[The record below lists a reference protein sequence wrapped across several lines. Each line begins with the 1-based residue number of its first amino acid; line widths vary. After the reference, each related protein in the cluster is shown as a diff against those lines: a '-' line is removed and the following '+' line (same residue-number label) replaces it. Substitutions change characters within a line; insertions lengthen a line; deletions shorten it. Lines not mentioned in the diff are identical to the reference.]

1 MATIDEETKGDSAQS
16 AGAPVNRD
24 ARPDPGVIEGE
35 VAAREADESK
45 PPRDSAA
52 PEHAARP
59 EPAPAARP
67 PRTGARGFLGGA
79 LAGLI
84 VSALGL
90 GAGYTLLAPK
100 ADVSDNANRLS
111 AIEAQVRRDNSTL
124 AADTNGDRAAMA
136 NLEKRIGA
144 LEANAGA
151 SNATDLEQRVAA
163 LEASARASNIADLKK
178 RVAALEA
185 ANAGKSAAS
194 DATQH
199 LAAQEKDLRA
209 EIDAAR
215 GAIPDLSARVAKL
228 EADAQKASAASAGL
242 AALAA
247 RVDKIE
253 TALAAPK
260 TEAPTPYDKA
270 AAMAIIA
277 EAAGDRLR
285 AGEPLAPDLA
295 ALKHLGVDAA
305 TLAPLEAVANGAP
318 TNAALAASFNAVAP
332 HVLAATSHQDTGSV
346 ADRFL
351 AHLHDLVK
359 VRDLNETPGDDP
371 QALVSQVEALSRRG
385 DIQGALASFGK
396 LPAAGRQAAG
406 DWPTLARLRQ
416 AADAALQSIREKAI
430 AELAAGPKQ

>member
-1 MATIDEETKGDSAQS
+1 MATIDEETKGDPAES

-35 VAAREADESK
+35 VAARETNPSEA
-45 PPRDSAA
+45 PRDAAAAESAA
-52 PEHAARP
+52 PP
-59 EPAPAARP
+59 EPARTARP

-84 VSALGL
+84 VSAIAA

-100 ADVSDNANRLS
+100 ADVSDNAARLS
-111 AIEAQVRRDNSTL
+111 AVEAQVRHDSSTL
-124 AADTNGDRAAMA
+124 AADANGDRAAMA
-136 NLEKRIGA
+136 NLDKRIGL

-151 SNATDLEQRVAA
+151 SNTTDLEQRVAA
-163 LEASARASNIADLKK
+163 LEASVRASNMADLKK

-185 ANAGKSAAS
+185 ANAGKGAAS

-209 EIDAAR
+209 DIDAAR

-260 TEAPTPYDKA
+260 TETPYDKA
-270 AAMAIIA
+270 AAMAVIA
-277 EAAGDRLR
+277 EAAGERLR
-285 AGEPLAPDLA
+285 AGEPLGPDLA
-295 ALKHLGVDAA
+295 ALQHLGVDAA

-318 TNAALAASFNAVAP
+318 TNAALAASFSAVAP
-332 HVLAATSHQDTGSV
+332 HVLAATSHKDAGSV
-346 ADRFL
+346 TDRFL

-359 VRDLNETPGDDP
+359 VRDLNETAGDDP
-371 QALVSQVEALSRRG
+371 QALVSQIEALSRRG
-385 DIQGALASFGK
+385 DIRGALASFAK
-396 LPAAGRQAAG
+396 LPEAARQAAG